1 VSISRDCWCD
11 MQVAKSVQIE
21 KSKYD
26 GRWELTIITSDDYKV
41 VYLVRLYWLKTLLHI
56 LLNLIEDT
64 IEDE

>member
-1 VSISRDCWCD
+1 